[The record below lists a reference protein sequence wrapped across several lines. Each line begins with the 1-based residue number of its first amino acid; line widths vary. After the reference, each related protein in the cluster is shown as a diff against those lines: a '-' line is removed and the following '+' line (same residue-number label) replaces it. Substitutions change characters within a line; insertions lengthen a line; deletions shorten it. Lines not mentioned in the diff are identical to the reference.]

1 MDPKVWNKDISVNCP
16 GVGKGK
22 IISRK
27 KINELLKED
36 LYNEKSILQNRVT
49 PLK

>member
-1 MDPKVWNKDISVNCP
+1 MKTKVWNEDISVNCP

-22 IISRK
+22 LISQK
-27 KINELLKED
+27 KINRLLKED
-36 LYNEKSILQNRVT
+36 LDTEKSILQNRII